1 MIIIVNYGM
10 GNLAS
15 IQNMLKKIGQKS
27 LITSD
32 IEKIKQAEK
41 IILPGVGSFDP
52 AIKRI
57 HELNFFDILNQKA
70 LADCVPI
77 LGICLGMQLLTTSSE
92 EGELNGFN
100 WIPAQTIK
108 FDVPKNLK
116 VPHMGWNIVKKNS
129 DSPILENLYEKSKFY
144 FVHSF
149 HVQLDDQKDC
159 ILSTDYGIEFVS
171 AVQRKNIYGVQ
182 FHPEKS
188 HKYGMKILENF
199 SSI

>member
-1 MIIIVNYGM
+1 M

>member
-1 MIIIVNYGM
+1 M
-10 GNLAS
+10 GNLGS

-27 LITSD
+27 SITSD
-32 IEKIKQAEK
+32 IEEIKEAEK

-57 HELNFFDILNQKA
+57 HELKFFDILNQKA
-70 LADCVPI
+70 LVDCVPI

-116 VPHMGWNIVKKNS
+116 VPHMGWNFVKEES
-129 DSPILENLYEKSKFY
+129 DSPILDNLYKKSKFY

-149 HVQLDDQKDC
+149 HVRLDDQKDC

>member
-1 MIIIVNYGM
+1 M

-116 VPHMGWNIVKKNS
+116 VPHMGWNETYFPKKTS
-129 DSPILENLYEKSKFY
+129 QI
-144 FVHSF
+144 
-149 HVQLDDQKDC
+149 
-159 ILSTDYGIEFVS
+159 I
-171 AVQRKNIYGVQ
+171 
-182 FHPEKS
+182 
-188 HKYGMKILENF
+188 
-199 SSI
+199 